1 MSLKP
6 MHSLC
11 PPRPFPLRG
20 FLAKR
25 TRKVQTERQHG
36 ETKVEHTEKLLRN
49 GCKTSWVA
57 HASLA
62 ATTMP
67 YRSLGGPENDRGQVT
82 LVSSVSIESSSS
94 QCARAESTSSLVGV
108 EVPTMFDTQQQF
120 DDRLYAA
127 SVTDI
132 TIPYPDPDAQMY
144 YSEERLQNIT
154 KDLTAVFV
162 GQMPQN
168 GPSVLPPN
176 LCVVLLTIVAMQRS
190 TLCARP
196 VHQLQRP

>member
-1 MSLKP
+1 M
-6 MHSLC
+6 
-11 PPRPFPLRG
+11 
-20 FLAKR
+20 
-25 TRKVQTERQHG
+25 
-36 ETKVEHTEKLLRN
+36 
-49 GCKTSWVA
+49 
-57 HASLA
+57 
-62 ATTMP
+62 
-67 YRSLGGPENDRGQVT
+67 
-82 LVSSVSIESSSS
+82 
-94 QCARAESTSSLVGV
+94 SSLVGV

-168 GPSVLPPN
+168 GPSVFRPSLW
-176 LCVVLLTIVAMQRS
+176 VVLLTFVVTQRS

-196 VHQLQRP
+196 VHQLQHPRGSRNGNLVRSPRSRRYTIAEESACPRDLWVGRDIASTGFVSDFPL